1 MALTLRVLIFL
12 GMVIAV
18 LFGSAGR
25 WDLPFF
31 WAFLGVVVVFLLFFR
46 LLTDPGLQQ
55 ERVGPG
61 SGRSRS
67 RAFRLALAPFV
78 LGLLVVAGLDAGR
91 FHWSAVPLG
100 VQVAGLVGVAAA
112 LSLMLW
118 AMAVNRFF
126 SPAIYIQSE
135 RGHHVI
141 TGGPYRFI
149 RHPGYLAMALI
160 FGCGALALGSWW
172 ALLPVA
178 GYALL
183 ILNRAAR
190 EDRFL
195 QAELPGY
202 ADYAKR
208 VHYRVLPGIWLTVAL
223 LPMPGSRWPATSR

>member
-31 WAFLGVVVVFLLFFR
+31 WALLGVFVVFLLSFR
-46 LLTDPGLQQ
+46 LVTDPGLQQ

-91 FHWSAVPLG
+91 FHWSAVPFG
-100 VQVAGLVGVAAA
+100 VQVAGLVGLAAA

-160 FGCGALALGSWW
+160 FGFSALALGSWW
-172 ALLPVA
+172 ALLPAA

-195 QAELPGY
+195 QEELAGY

-208 VHYRVLPGIWLTVAL
+208 VHYRVLPGIW
-223 LPMPGSRWPATSR
+223 

>member
-1 MALTLRVLIFL
+1 MALTLQGLICL
-12 GMVIAV
+12 GTVIAV

-25 WDLPFF
+25 RDLPFF
-31 WAFLGVVVVFLLFFR
+31 WAFLGVFGGLLIAFR
-46 LLTDPGLQQ
+46 LLLDPGLQQ
-55 ERVGPG
+55 ERAGPG

-67 RAFRLALAPFV
+67 RPFRLALAPFV
-78 LGLLVVAGLDAGR
+78 LGVLVVAGLDAGR
-91 FHWSAVPLG
+91 FHWSAVPFG
-100 VQVAGLVGVAAA
+100 VQVAGLVGLAAG

-141 TGGPYRFI
+141 SGGPYRFI
-149 RHPGYLAMALI
+149 RHPGYLAMVLI
-160 FGCGALALGSWW
+160 FGFGALALGSWW
-172 ALLPVA
+172 ALLPAA

-183 ILNRAAR
+183 VLNRAAR

-208 VHYRVLPGIWLTVAL
+208 VGYRVLPGIW
-223 LPMPGSRWPATSR
+223 

>member
-1 MALTLRVLIFL
+1 MALTLRASIFL
-12 GMVIAV
+12 GIVIAV

-31 WAFLGVVVVFLLFFR
+31 WAFLGVAVVFLLSFR

-67 RAFRLALAPFV
+67 RTFRLAVAPFV
-78 LGLLVVAGLDAGR
+78 LGFLVVAGLDAGR
-91 FHWSAVPLG
+91 FHWSAVPFG
-100 VQVAGLVGVAAA
+100 VQVAGLVGLAAA
-112 LSLMLW
+112 LSLILW
-118 AMAVNRFF
+118 AMAVNTFF
-126 SPAIYIQSE
+126 SPAVYIQSE
-135 RGHHVI
+135 RGHRVI
-141 TGGPYRFI
+141 TSGPYRFI
-149 RHPGYLAMALI
+149 RHPGYLAMTLI
-160 FGCGALALGSWW
+160 YGFGALALGSWW
-172 ALLPVA
+172 ALLPAA

-208 VHYRVLPGIWLTVAL
+208 VHYRVMPGIW
-223 LPMPGSRWPATSR
+223 

>member
-1 MALTLRVLIFL
+1 MALTLRVLILL

-31 WAFLGVVVVFLLFFR
+31 WAFLGVVVVFLLAFR

-55 ERVGPG
+55 ERVGHG

-91 FHWSAVPLG
+91 FHWSAVPFG
-100 VQVAGLVGVAAA
+100 VQVAGLVGLAAA

-160 FGCGALALGSWW
+160 FGFGVLALGSWW
-172 ALLPVA
+172 ALLPAA

-202 ADYAKR
+202 AEYAKR
-208 VHYRVLPGIWLTVAL
+208 VHYRVLPGVW
-223 LPMPGSRWPATSR
+223 

>member
-1 MALTLRVLIFL
+1 MALTLRVLIIL

-31 WAFLGVVVVFLLFFR
+31 WAFLGIVVVFLLSFR
-46 LLTDPGLQQ
+46 LLTDPSLQQ

-78 LGLLVVAGLDAGR
+78 LGLLVVAGLDTGR
-91 FHWSAVPLG
+91 FHWSTVPFG
-100 VQVAGLVGVAAA
+100 VQVASLVGLAAA

-135 RGHHVI
+135 RGHYVI

-160 FGCGALALGSWW
+160 FGFGALVLGSWW
-172 ALLPVA
+172 ALLPAA

-202 ADYAKR
+202 ADYAKQ
-208 VHYRVLPGIWLTVAL
+208 VHYRVLPGIW
-223 LPMPGSRWPATSR
+223 

>member
-1 MALTLRVLIFL
+1 MALTLRVSIFL
-12 GMVIAV
+12 GLVIGL

-31 WAFLGVVVVFLLFFR
+31 WVFLGVVLIFLLGFL

-61 SGRSRS
+61 SGLSRS
-67 RAFRLALAPFV
+67 QAFRLAVAPFV
-78 LGLLVVAGLDAGR
+78 LGVLVVAGLDAGR
-91 FHWSAVPLG
+91 FHWSAVPFG
-100 VQVAGLVGVAAA
+100 VQMAGLVGLVAAS
-112 LSLMLW
+112 SLMLW

-135 RGHHVI
+135 RGHHVV

-149 RHPGYLAMALI
+149 RHPGYLAMVLIVGFAALV
-160 FGCGALALGSWW
+160 LGSWW
-172 ALLPVA
+172 ALLPAA

-183 ILNRAAR
+183 ILERAAG

-208 VHYRVLPGIWLTVAL
+208 VHYRVLPGIW
-223 LPMPGSRWPATSR
+223 

>member
-1 MALTLRVLIFL
+1 MPLILRLLIFL
-12 GMVIAV
+12 GVVLAV

-31 WAFLGVVVVFLLFFR
+31 WLFLGVVLIFLVAVR

-55 ERVGPG
+55 ERAGPG

-67 RAFRLALAPFV
+67 RAFRLALAPFFV
-78 LGLLVVAGLDAGR
+78 GLLVVAGLDAGR
-91 FHWSAVPLG
+91 FRWSAVPPG
-100 VQVAGLVGVAAA
+100 VQAAGLVGLAAA
-112 LSLMLW
+112 FSLMLW

-126 SPAIYIQSE
+126 SPAIYIQTE
-135 RGHHVI
+135 RGHHVV

-160 FGCGALALGSWW
+160 MGFAALALGSWW
-172 ALLPVA
+172 ALLPAA

-183 ILNRAAR
+183 VLNRAAR

-208 VHYRVLPGIWLTVAL
+208 VRYRVLPGIW
-223 LPMPGSRWPATSR
+223 

>member
-1 MALTLRVLIFL
+1 MAVTLRGLIFL
-12 GMVIAV
+12 GIVAAA
-18 LFGSAGR
+18 LFGTAGR
-25 WDLPFF
+25 LDLPFF
-31 WAFLGVVVVFLLFFR
+31 WAFLCIVVVFRIFFR

-61 SGRSRS
+61 SGRSKS
-67 RAFRLALAPFV
+67 RAFRLALAPLV
-78 LGLLVVAGLDAGR
+78 LGFLVVAGLDNGR
-91 FHWSAVPLG
+91 FHWSAVPFG
-100 VQVAGLVGVAAA
+100 VQVAGLMGLAAA

-149 RHPGYLAMALI
+149 RHPGYLAISLS
-160 FGCGALALGSWW
+160 FGFGALALGSCW
-172 ALLPVA
+172 ALLPAA

-195 QAELPGY
+195 RAELPGY

-208 VHYRVLPGIWLTVAL
+208 VRYRVLPGIW
-223 LPMPGSRWPATSR
+223 

>member
-1 MALTLRVLIFL
+1 MGLTFRVLIAVGL
-12 GMVIAV
+12 VIAV

-31 WAFLGVVVVFLLFFR
+31 WAVLGIFVLFLLTFR
-46 LLTDPGLQQ
+46 LLADSGLQR
-55 ERVGPG
+55 ERLGPG

-67 RAFRLALAPFV
+67 RTFRLAVAPFV
-78 LGLLVVAGLDAGR
+78 LGVLVVTGLDAGR
-91 FHWSAVPLG
+91 FHWSAVPFG
-100 VQVAGLVGVAAA
+100 VQVAGLVGAAA
-112 LSLMLW
+112 GLSLMLW

-126 SPAIYIQSE
+126 SPAIYIQRE

-141 TGGPYRFI
+141 SDGPYRFV

-160 FGCGALALGSWW
+160 FGFGALALGSWW
-172 ALLPVA
+172 ALLPAA

-208 VHYRVLPGIWLTVAL
+208 VRYRVLPGIW
-223 LPMPGSRWPATSR
+223 